1 MHSYVDRKDQ
11 GQAVLD
17 AAIAAT
23 RVQGASVTQ
32 SSPVGVYGYSQG
44 GGAAAAAVELQP
56 TYAPSVNLKGGY
68 AGAPPANLMEVL
80 RSADGTAL
88 VGVLGYAING
98 LLVNNPAL
106 GPVLDAQVNAAGK
119 AALAKIATQCIGDSL
134 ASFAYKRTSSWTVSG
149 RSAYDVVNGIPAAR
163 AIVDAQRIGNVQPT
177 VPVQVLT
184 GTRDDLVDHGQARQ
198 LAVDWC
204 ARGGNV
210 IYRPVIQYFDTAK
223 TGLNHLG
230 PAIGTMSSTT
240 TWMIDRL
247 KGIAQ
252 TSNCASLPSLP

>member
-1 MHSYVDRKDQ
+1 
-11 GQAVLD
+11 
-17 AAIAAT
+17 
-23 RVQGASVTQ
+23 
-32 SSPVGVYGYSQG
+32 
-44 GGAAAAAVELQP
+44 
-56 TYAPSVNLKGGY
+56 
-68 AGAPPANLMEVL
+68 MEVL

-98 LLVNNPAL
+98 LLVNNAAL
-106 GPVLDAQVNAAGK
+106 APVLDAEVNAAGK
-119 AALAKIATQCIGDSL
+119 AALKKISTQCIGDSL

-163 AIVDAQRIGNVQPT
+163 AIVDAQRIGTVKPT

-204 ARGGNV
+204 ARGANV
-210 IYRPVIQYFDTAK
+210 LYTPVIQYVDTAK

-230 PAIGTMSSTT
+230 PSIGTMSKTT
-240 TWMIDRL
+240 SWMIDRL
-247 KGIAQ
+247 RGLPQ
-252 TSNCASLPSLP
+252 TSNCGSVASLP